1 MIHERIG
8 QLGAQLR
15 HHWHNGLGASV
26 QVWLLVVMVFAVGAV
41 AWAGGPIGSKE
52 ASAQGS
58 HAHGSVLTINVS
70 HGASL
75 HVVTEARTVGGA
87 LADLGIPLG
96 ADVLVSPGLNQSVSD
111 GETITISRASAKPIS
126 LSTALA
132 YPVVQVPDKTLAL
145 GLSVVVQNGRS
156 GYASIQS
163 RPGLVMGALGEVHL
177 VGRSLIRQA
186 VPQLMLVGATPI
198 SRDTYSGAY
207 VSRLTVKATA
217 YWRNPLW
224 SNGRTATGAQV
235 HFGSI
240 AVDPSV
246 IPLGSRLF
254 VQGYGLGVA
263 DDTGSAVKGLHVDL
277 YFPTLAEAQAWGMRY
292 VTVYVISRG

>member
-1 MIHERIG
+1 MIYERIG
-8 QLGAQLR
+8 ELRAQLR

-26 QVWLLVVMVFAVGAV
+26 QVWLLVLMVFAVGAV
-41 AWAGGPIGSKE
+41 GWAGGPIGSKE
-52 ASAQGS
+52 AAAKGS
-58 HAHGSVLTINVS
+58 HAHRSSLTIDVG

-75 HVVTEARTVGGA
+75 HVTTEARTVGGA

-96 ADVLVSPGLNQSVSD
+96 ADVLVSPGLNQTVAD
-111 GETITISRASAKPIS
+111 GETITISRASAQPIS

-132 YPVVQVPDKTLAL
+132 YPVIQVADKTLAL
-145 GLSVVVQNGRS
+145 GLSVVVQNGQS

-163 RPGLVMGALGEVHL
+163 RPGIATGALGEVPL
-177 VGRSLIRQA
+177 VGRSQIRQA
-186 VPQLMLVGATPI
+186 VPQIVLVGATPL

-207 VSRLTVKATA
+207 VTRLTVRATA
-217 YWRNPLW
+217 YWRNPRW
-224 SNGRTATGAQV
+224 SNGRTATGARV

-246 IPLGSRLF
+246 IPLGSQLF
-254 VQGYGLGVA
+254 VQGYGMGVA
-263 DDTGSAVKGLHVDL
+263 DDTGSAVKGMHVDL